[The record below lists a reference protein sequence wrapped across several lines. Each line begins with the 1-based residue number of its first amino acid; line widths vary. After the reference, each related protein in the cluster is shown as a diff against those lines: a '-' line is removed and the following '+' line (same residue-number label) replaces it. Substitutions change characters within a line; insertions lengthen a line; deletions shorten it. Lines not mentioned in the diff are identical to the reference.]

1 MSQFWTPSS
10 YFMLDR
16 CNPSTNSFTLAQL
29 SPVDQIQLIN
39 LRTIIGSI
47 TTILRC
53 LQPGQAELS
62 PTTANRSPLIH
73 QNNIPVVKIEWQNSL
88 LTIVK
93 RGLLAITPGKIWQF
107 FVTPDV
113 VSGRASF
120 SLPHIEKRRYQN

>member
-1 MSQFWTPSS
+1 MSQFWTLSS

-16 CNPSTNSFTLAQL
+16 CNPSTKLFTLAQL
-29 SPVDQIQLIN
+29 SPVDQIQPIN
-39 LRTIIGSI
+39 LKPIIGSI

-53 LQPGQAELS
+53 LQTGQAELS
-62 PTTANRSPLIH
+62 PTTANWLPLIH
-73 QNNIPVVKIEWQNSL
+73 QNNIPIVKTEWQSSL

-93 RGLLAITPGKIWQF
+93 RGLLAITSGKIWQF

-120 SLPHIEKRRYQN
+120 SLAYIEKRRYQN

>member
-1 MSQFWTPSS
+1 MSQFWTLSS

-29 SPVDQIQLIN
+29 SPVDQIQLII
-39 LRTIIGSI
+39 LRIIIGSI
-47 TTILRC
+47 ATILCCPRT
-53 LQPGQAELS
+53 GQAELS
-62 PTTANRSPLIH
+62 STTANRSPLIH
-73 QNNIPVVKIEWQNSL
+73 QNNISVVKIEWQNSL

-107 FVTPDV
+107 FVIPDV